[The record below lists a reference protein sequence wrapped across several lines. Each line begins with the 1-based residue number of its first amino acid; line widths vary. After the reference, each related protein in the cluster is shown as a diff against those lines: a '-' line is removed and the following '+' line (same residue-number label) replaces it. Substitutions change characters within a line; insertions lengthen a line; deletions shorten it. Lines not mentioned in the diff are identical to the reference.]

1 MNFCESIFEEAGQFI
16 KFHVNGHE
24 TALEIKKFS
33 YFTQT
38 VLPQVVGVIDGTHAE
53 ILCTNSECGVDY
65 FSRKQKYTVY
75 TQAVVC
81 ANVMFLP
88 VATDYSRSLHDARI
102 LRVSSLFG
110 NTEINEILAHPT
122 KSIDGFNVR
131 LLILSDSA
139 YPSTMWQI
147 KPFPFRQKL
156 PQHRK
161 IFNKHLSTAR
171 VTAERAFGVLKGRFR
186 ILMKRMDVDLDNVVK
201 TIITCCVLQNICQ
214 KRGDLYINDDEVLE
228 NVLINERLMR
238 GGHNNNQNCPD
249 ADALREVPAE
259 YMFSNI

>member
-16 KFHVNGHE
+16 KFHANGHE

-75 TQAVVC
+75 TQAVVG
-81 ANVMFLP
+81 ANLTFLH
-88 VATDYSRSLHDARI
+88 VATGYPGSLHDAWI

-110 NTEINEILAHPT
+110 KAERNGILAQPT
-122 KSIDGFNVR
+122 RSIDGFNLR
-131 LLILSDSA
+131 PLILSDSA

-147 KPFPFRQKL
+147 KLFPFRPNL
-156 PQHRK
+156 PQH
-161 IFNKHLSTAR
+161 
-171 VTAERAFGVLKGRFR
+171 
-186 ILMKRMDVDLDNVVK
+186 
-201 TIITCCVLQNICQ
+201 
-214 KRGDLYINDDEVLE
+214 
-228 NVLINERLMR
+228 
-238 GGHNNNQNCPD
+238 
-249 ADALREVPAE
+249 
-259 YMFSNI
+259 